1 MRNWTAAVVTI
12 ILAAF
17 CIMVLSAIS
26 AERWKQV
33 DQVAPAEITAEE
45 QERREQAAYYKG
57 WQDGKQYYLDEFGGE
72 PMTVKDYYETIRDID
87 RLAAVVDAEGAVT
100 LDYDDAE
107 QIWALLLDYK
117 DLLMAVEVG

>member
-1 MRNWTAAVVTI
+1 MRNWKAAVVTI

-17 CIMVLSAIS
+17 CIMVLSTIS

-57 WQDGKQYYLDEFGGE
+57 WQDGKQYYLEEFGG
-72 PMTVKDYYETIRDID
+72 IRWND
-87 RLAAVVDAEGAVT
+87 
-100 LDYDDAE
+100 
-107 QIWALLLDYK
+107 
-117 DLLMAVEVG
+117 